1 MIWAPSGGIGS
12 AYRNQ
17 TGMFSPENQAKMKE
31 AAAAQY
37 KSYTENQARIQ
48 AEGLAKMERERE
60 ALRSYRPAA
69 GAARYYDPD
78 STNYVN
84 PYYVGPDPSPG
95 KYKRFHWESP
105 GSGIQYLKGSDLA
118 SSVKTLIESMNV
130 NEADV
135 SGLSPMMLRS
145 AEMGG
150 GFGYLPYSQAVERGL
165 ISDEVQ
171 ANLAYN
177 ENLRKQQAQYKSF
190 FDQEALDY
198 FKAGGIDVAGIKTT
212 EDLEAIPTAL
222 KGRLVGDMLDIRAR
236 RAQAKNQRPKPFGFG
251 DALGIGLTAA
261 SMFVPNPWAAGAL
274 AASGSAAGGGDL
286 GDIALA
292 GGLAGLGNWA
302 GGKFNEYM
310 ATGHAGTAGTG
321 AGQVGSA
328 ASSGIT
334 TPTGAG
340 GFTTAQGAGLGAT
353 TAQATGYLPNYVGS
367 TSPYVGR
374 AALTLAGS
382 GGAGIG
388 YSPLAVLGGA
398 AAANPTISGLASTL
412 GSYQGGRIP
421 VGQVTPL
428 RGNQIL
434 GTGNAGVTSPGISI
448 SGIGSLAKDVGL
460 DVAGILIDPT
470 IRAVGQDLFAE
481 SPPTPQD
488 DSSSDSR
495 GGTLSGVINRMAQ
508 GMGSLPQTTPSFVDP
523 TPYLG
528 VADLNPA
535 FMNQFE
541 LGNAAS
547 PSGVTSLDPAFM
559 NQLER
564 AELGLA

>member
-37 KSYTENQARIQ
+37 KAYTENQARVQ

-105 GSGIQYLKGSDLA
+105 GSGIQYVKGSDLA
-118 SSVKTLIESMNV
+118 SSAKTLIESMNV

-177 ENLRKQQAQYKSF
+177 KLLRGHQYGYKTF
-190 FDQEALDY
+190 FDKEALDH
-198 FKAGGIDVAGIKTT
+198 FKASGIDVAGIKTT
-212 EDLEAIPTAL
+212 EDLEAIPASRI
-222 KGRLVGDMLDIRAR
+222 GRLYGDIVDIRAR
-236 RAQAKNQRPKPFGFG
+236 RAQAKNQMPKPFGFG
-251 DALGIGLTAA
+251 DALGTALAVA
-261 SMFVPNPWAAGAL
+261 SMVVGNPYAAGAL
-274 AASGSAAGGGDL
+274 AAGGAAARGGDL

-310 ATGHAGTAGTG
+310 ATGGAGTAGTG

-340 GFTTAQGAGLGAT
+340 GFTTAQTAGVGATTRQATGGLGAN
-353 TAQATGYLPNYVGS
+353 YLGS
-367 TSPYVGR
+367 TSPFVGQS
-374 AALTLAGS
+374 AMTLAGS

-460 DVAGILIDPT
+460 DVAGQLIQPT
-470 IRAVGQDLFAE
+470 ISGIGHSLFAE

-488 DSSSDSR
+488 DSSSDSQ
-495 GGTLSGVINRMAQ
+495 GGILSGVIDSITQ
-508 GMGSLPQTTPSFVDP
+508 GVGSLPQTTSSFVDP

-528 VADLNPA
+528 RGALRPA

-541 LGNAAS
+541 
-547 PSGVTSLDPAFM
+547 
-559 NQLER
+559 R

>member
-84 PYYVGPDPSPG
+84 PYYIGPNPNPG
-95 KYKRFHWESP
+95 VYSRFHWESP
-105 GSGIQYLKGSDLA
+105 GSGIQYSPGSSFAGTFNDYV
-118 SSVKTLIESMNV
+118 SSRFFDET
-130 NEADV
+130 DV
-135 SGLSPMMLRS
+135 SGLSPHILRS
-145 AEMGG
+145 ASMEG
-150 GFGYLPYSQAVERGL
+150 GFGYLPYSQALEKGL

-177 ENLRKQQAQYKSF
+177 KLLRGHQYGYKTF
-190 FDQEALDY
+190 FDKEALDY

-261 SMFVPNPWAAGAL
+261 SMFVPNPWVAGTL

-302 GGKFNEYM
+302 GDKF
-310 ATGHAGTAGTG
+310 GTW
-321 AGQVGSA
+321 
-328 ASSGIT
+328 
-334 TPTGAG
+334 
-340 GFTTAQGAGLGAT
+340 
-353 TAQATGYLPNYVGS
+353 
-367 TSPYVGR
+367 
-374 AALTLAGS
+374 
-382 GGAGIG
+382 
-388 YSPLAVLGGA
+388 
-398 AAANPTISGLASTL
+398 AANTFP
-412 GSYQGGRIP
+412 
-421 VGQVTPL
+421 
-428 RGNQIL
+428 
-434 GTGNAGVTSPGISI
+434 NATAAT
-448 SGIGSLAKDVGL
+448 GIGSLGTAAGWGGL
-460 DVAGILIDPT
+460 GLEVAGQLIQPT
-470 IRAVGQDLFAE
+470 ISAIGHDLFAE
-481 SPPTPQD
+481 SPPTPQG
-488 DSSSDSR
+488 DSSSDSQ
-495 GGTLSGVINRMAQ
+495 GGILSGVTDRIAQ
-508 GMGSLPQTTPSFVDP
+508 GVGSLPQTTSSFVDP

-528 VADLNPA
+528 RVALDPA

-541 LGNAAS
+541 
-547 PSGVTSLDPAFM
+547 
-559 NQLER
+559 R